1 MPYLETT
8 IRNAQI
14 GIQYDQP
21 NLKMKQPQADLRIQ
35 QPAADLKI
43 SHEASKL
50 YIDQSEALA
59 DVDYKGTGRRVK
71 EWAEQAQ
78 VTATEGIA
86 RRVSEGDAMM
96 KIENGAGVIPQ
107 IAKQYSQS
115 PIKSPSIGYLPKTHF
130 RVNIDYD
137 PGSVEVDVQRNDPI
151 IDARINKP
159 VIDHEYWR
167 ANVYLQ
173 EKESLSFEL
182 KNFNVD
188 EYI

>member
-107 IAKQYSQS
+107 IAKQYSKS

>member
-86 RRVSEGDAMM
+86 RRVSEGDAMR
-96 KIENGAGVIPQ
+96 K
-107 IAKQYSQS
+107 
-115 PIKSPSIGYLPKTHF
+115 H
-130 RVNIDYD
+130 
-137 PGSVEVDVQRNDPI
+137 
-151 IDARINKP
+151 
-159 VIDHEYWR
+159 
-167 ANVYLQ
+167 
-173 EKESLSFEL
+173 
-182 KNFNVD
+182 
-188 EYI
+188 